1 MVAPRVLSPWD
12 SPGKNTGVG
21 SHFLLQ
27 GIFPTQGSNPGPL
40 HCRRILY
47 HLSTQLLINT
57 VPNSLLLSG
66 NACLYITLALQLR
79 TFPSCPT
86 LWSWWVQI
94 LSQVRKSS
102 LLSHDCMR
110 SCACRPVFEEG
121 VDSTRDDWG
130 KEEAWKLLTSSGRL
144 EHWFFFLSPQTHF
157 CPQPPILLN
166 TLSSSNFPPLP
177 LPPSLS
183 LSLSLAH
190 LSTLISCP
198 LFNIFPFGVFT
209 HKTQFLLSIMR
220 FTAFLCT
227 SICRFTK
234 TFWTSSV

>member
-102 LLSHDCMR
+102 LLNHDCMR
-110 SCACRPVFEEG
+110 SSACRPVFEEG

-144 EHWFFFLSPQTHF
+144 EHWFFFCLHKPISVLNHQFCLILYQAQIFLHSPFPRLFLFLSP
-157 CPQPPILLN
+157 LL
-166 TLSSSNFPPLP
+166 
-177 LPPSLS
+177 
-183 LSLSLAH
+183 
-190 LSTLISCP
+190 I
-198 LFNIFPFGVFT
+198 
-209 HKTQFLLSIMR
+209 FLL
-220 FTAFLCT
+220 
-227 SICRFTK
+227 
-234 TFWTSSV
+234 